1 MPEVDIWSLESF
13 DLDAPITHIHI
24 HTHTMPKEQIRKRGK
39 RKTKA
44 DEEPADAPKVEVPAP
59 AIVEPEPTQAGPSG
73 LHPDRLALLA
83 GSHRPFRAPPRAAD
97 GTIEGAQ
104 GVDVPDGEQAQGLSG
119 RVFGLNEEFPFGE
132 LDPDTKGYFKGLDE
146 KIKSWQESGTSNV
159 AVGEEREG
167 ELYAFL
173 KVGRN

>member
-1 MPEVDIWSLESF
+1 
-13 DLDAPITHIHI
+13 
-24 HTHTMPKEQIRKRGK
+24 MPKEQIRKRGR

-44 DEEPADAPKVEVPAP
+44 EEEPVDAPKVEVPAP
-59 AIVEPEPTQAGPSG
+59 VVAAPEDTQTPAGPSG

-83 GSHRPFRAPPRAAD
+83 QGHRPFRAPVRPAEGEAGAE
-97 GTIEGAQ
+97 GTQEGDQ
-104 GVDVPDGEQAQGLSG
+104 TQGLSG

-146 KIKSWQESGTSNV
+146 KIKSWQESGTANI

-167 ELYAFL
+167 KLFIQS
-173 KVGRN
+173 